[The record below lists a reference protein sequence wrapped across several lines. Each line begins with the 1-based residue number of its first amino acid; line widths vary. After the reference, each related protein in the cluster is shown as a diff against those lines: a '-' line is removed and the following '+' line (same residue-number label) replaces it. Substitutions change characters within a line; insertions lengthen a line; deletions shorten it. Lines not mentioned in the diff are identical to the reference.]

1 MQDAGRILIVDDD
14 DAMTRAVAGLL
25 HPTPTISAGSLA
37 AARAVMRASQ
47 CVVGA
52 VLDLGL
58 PDGDGRELFVD
69 LAGIPCL
76 VLTGRAL
83 DPELVQSIAP
93 HARLA
98 CKGATSLREPLAW
111 LESEGRRVERTWVEP
126 RLALQSLA
134 QGRLTSR
141 ELDVGRLIV
150 VQELDREEIAE
161 ALEVGL
167 CTVKTHIKRLLE
179 KCGPHGQ
186 RAPALRRAVRAETRR
201 RRGMQVSTQAHMS
214 HPPYGLTR
222 KLARQATPD
231 TKPSAPSEPRIQVRQ
246 R

>member
-1 MQDAGRILIVDDD
+1 MQDVGRILIVDDD

-25 HPTPTISAGSLA
+25 SSTQAITAASLA
-37 AARAVMRASQ
+37 AARAAMQATPW
-47 CVVGA
+47 VVGA

-58 PDGDGRELFVD
+58 PDGDGRELFPD
-69 LAGIPCL
+69 LAGVPCL

-98 CKGATSLREPLAW
+98 CKGAASLREPLAW
-111 LESEGRRVERTWVEP
+111 LESEGRRVERAWVEP

-179 KCGPHGQ
+179 KCGLHGQ
-186 RAPALRRAVRAETRR
+186 RAPALRRAVRAEIRR
-201 RRGMQVSTQAHMS
+201 RRGIHVSTQAHMS

-231 TKPSAPSEPRIQVRQ
+231 AKPSRLSELSIQVRQ